1 MNLRELSRHLGLS
14 QTTVSRALG
23 GYSDV
28 SARTRARVVEAAERL
43 GYSPNTSARRLASG
57 RAGAIG
63 LVVPLPKGQFSD
75 PFFLELLA
83 GIGER
88 LGAEDLDLVV
98 TAAPAG
104 EAEMKAYDRLVRERR
119 VDGIIVARTRAR
131 DPRIDFLRE
140 RDAPFVAYGRT
151 EGALDYPYLDIDS
164 EAGFAEA
171 TARLIGLGHR
181 RIALINAPST
191 LFFARPRHDGYARAL
206 AEAGLPEDPALVVE
220 GNMTEAG
227 GAEAA
232 ARLFALPDRPTAVL
246 AANDPTAI
254 GVLRA
259 ARASDL
265 PVPQALSVIGY
276 DDLALSALSDPPLT
290 TLAQPIRE
298 AGARLADMLLR
309 RIAGMPAAQLQ
320 EIWPPRL
327 VPRGSDGPAPQP
339 VRSDALQGGN
349 P

>member
-57 RAGAIG
+57 RAGTIG

-119 VDGIIVARTRAR
+119 VDGIIVARTRAQ

-140 RDAPFVAYGRT
+140 RGAPFVAYGPDRGRST
-151 EGALDYPYLDIDS
+151 TRISTSTARPFRRGA
-164 EAGFAEA
+164 
-171 TARLIGLGHR
+171 ARLIGLATGGYALSTR
-181 RIALINAPST
+181 RRTLLIRRGRGT
-191 LFFARPRHDGYARAL
+191 DGYARRWAD
-206 AEAGLPEDPALVVE
+206 GGPARGSAAVVE
-220 GNMTEAG
+220 GNMPKPAA
-227 GAEAA
+227 AEAA
-232 ARLFALPDRPTAVL
+232 RASSPPHGRTAVL
-246 AANDPTAI
+246 AANDPTPADR
-254 GVLRA
+254 VLRA
-259 ARASDL
+259 AR
-265 PVPQALSVIGY
+265 
-276 DDLALSALSDPPLT
+276 
-290 TLAQPIRE
+290 
-298 AGARLADMLLR
+298 R
-309 RIAGMPAAQLQ
+309 RDCRAEGC
-320 EIWPPRL
+320 R
-327 VPRGSDGPAPQP
+327 
-339 VRSDALQGGN
+339 
-349 P
+349 